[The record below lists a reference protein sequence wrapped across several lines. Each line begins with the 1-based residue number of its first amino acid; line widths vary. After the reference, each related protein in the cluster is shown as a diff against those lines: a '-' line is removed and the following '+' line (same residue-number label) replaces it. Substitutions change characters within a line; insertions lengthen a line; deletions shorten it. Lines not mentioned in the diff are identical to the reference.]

1 MAFPVFLD
9 TCAIHGA
16 TMADTLLRIAE
27 QGAFSP
33 HWSAD
38 VLEELGRNLVEHAGA

>member
-1 MAFPVFLD
+1 MAFPVFLG
-9 TCAIHGA
+9 TCAVYGA
-16 TMADTLLRIAE
+16 TLTDTLLRIAE
-27 QGAFSP
+27 RAPP